1 MFLMFG
7 LGSKKPWES
16 LVFRFWGFGGGVW
29 RLCSLP
35 VDWSRYWHSGR
46 ERPCARE
53 LGFDRPEPVAKA
65 LVSVG
70 PVCVAF
76 GGSVLPMLK
85 PQNLVRFPVLGSEP
99 HAPRYCQN
107 CVFWEPPI
115 HRRQRRESFRGVPHE
130 PFLCDD
136 SDSGFRIVPLVMPR
150 KRRCFRQTFPASAQA
165 IHQAPLIFL
174 LGIFLLERRLMAEMQ
189 LGRWGPFC
197 VTARGRFLSLSS
209 PISAFG
215 GAVGWSVF

>member
-35 VDWSRYWHSGR
+35 VDWSRYWHPGR

-70 PVCVAF
+70 PVCVAL

-99 HAPRYCQN
+99 HAPHYCQN

-115 HRRQRRESFRGVPHE
+115 TVASDGNPFAAFRTSRS
-130 PFLCDD
+130 CAM
-136 SDSGFRIVPLVMPR
+136 IVTRV
-150 KRRCFRQTFPASAQA
+150 FGSY
-165 IHQAPLIFL
+165 
-174 LGIFLLERRLMAEMQ
+174 RL
-189 LGRWGPFC
+189 
-197 VTARGRFLSLSS
+197 
-209 PISAFG
+209 
-215 GAVGWSVF
+215 

>member
-1 MFLMFG
+1 MAA
-7 LGSKKPWES
+7 
-16 LVFRFWGFGGGVW
+16 
-29 RLCSLP
+29 
-35 VDWSRYWHSGR
+35 SG
-46 ERPCARE
+46 
-53 LGFDRPEPVAKA
+53 
-65 LVSVG
+65 
-70 PVCVAF
+70 VCVPCRSIGADI
-76 GGSVLPMLK
+76 GILAARGRALANWGSIVRSQSQRPRFRGSRVRRVGWVGFAHVEATKPRAVSRSGLRTACPALLPKL
-85 PQNLVRFPVLGSEP
+85 RVLG
-99 HAPRYCQN
+99 AAD
-107 CVFWEPPI
+107 

-165 IHQAPLIFL
+165 IHQEPLIFL

-197 VTARGRFLSLSS
+197 VTARGRFLSSSS